1 MIENRKSGIAFFCTA
16 YYNIVRHRTCRIR
29 KQCCVT
35 TQKEHPNLPRYW
47 MLCLCYF
54 LKIDIFC
61 FFDRLRVFREKGISR
76 KRKIFSFW
84 LKLYVYGLRYLY
96 FQTTY
101 YKNVVSLANI
111 EVFCSAWQFVLQ
123 SP

>member
-1 MIENRKSGIAFFCTA
+1 MPDKKTVLCDYTERASKPAEILDAF
-16 YYNIVRHRTCRIR
+16 
-29 KQCCVT
+29 
-35 TQKEHPNLPRYW
+35 
-47 MLCLCYF
+47 LCYF

-76 KRKIFSFW
+76 KRKIFNFW
-84 LKLYVYGLRYLY
+84 LKLYTLACFTLY

>member
-1 MIENRKSGIAFFCTA
+1 
-16 YYNIVRHRTCRIR
+16 
-29 KQCCVT
+29 
-35 TQKEHPNLPRYW
+35 
-47 MLCLCYF
+47 MLFLCYF

-101 YKNVVSLANI
+101 YKNVVSRANI
-111 EVFCSAWQFVLQ
+111 EIFCFAAGRFVLQ
-123 SP
+123 SPKS

>member
-1 MIENRKSGIAFFCTA
+1 
-16 YYNIVRHRTCRIR
+16 
-29 KQCCVT
+29 
-35 TQKEHPNLPRYW
+35 
-47 MLCLCYF
+47 MLFLCYF

-61 FFDRLRVFREKGISR
+61 FFDRLIVFREKRISR

-101 YKNVVSLANI
+101 YKNVVSRANI
-111 EVFCSAWQFVLQ
+111 EIFCFAAGRFVLQ
-123 SP
+123 SPKS